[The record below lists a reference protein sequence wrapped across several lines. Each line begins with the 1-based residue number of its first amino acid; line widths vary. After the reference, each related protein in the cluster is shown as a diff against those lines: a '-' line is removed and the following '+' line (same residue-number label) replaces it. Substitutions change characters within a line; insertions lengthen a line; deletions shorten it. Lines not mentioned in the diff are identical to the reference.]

1 MKSIQIGLLFLLT
14 LNFSFQKKANNTS
27 KKTIIMNQETK
38 EKFLYLE
45 IYGEKGASAEVKLN
59 DVTACE
65 LSAIDENSSGNSLS
79 QVRYYVKPGM
89 NTISVHPLSKK
100 GKATIRLVNYTK
112 GGFTGRDKGEE
123 LMNIVIENDYT
134 PVYKQIELSS
144 DRKKW
149 SWMDTDIITDDKS
162 KEEAIDFSK
171 KIYKIMEQNN
181 IKEMISAA
189 DPILTYDLISKPNT
203 TKEGLIKQWERGM
216 KMAFNDENIFD
227 DINTISIQ
235 LIPVANGRLFKVK
248 RKDGSD
254 FFRTSNKS
262 DFVVAFN
269 NIIGRKNGVWKF
281 YH

>member
-1 MKSIQIGLLFLLT
+1 
-14 LNFSFQKKANNTS
+14 
-27 KKTIIMNQETK
+27 MNPETK

-65 LSAIDENSSGNSLS
+65 LSANDENSSGNSLS

-112 GGFTGRDKGEE
+112 GGFTGRNKGEE

-134 PVYKQIELSS
+134 TVYKEIELSS

-149 SWMDTDIITDDKS
+149 SWMNTDIITDDKS
-162 KEEAIDFSK
+162 KDEAIDFSK
-171 KIYKIMEQNN
+171 KFYKIMEQNN
-181 IKEMISAA
+181 ITEMISAA
-189 DPILTYDLISKPNT
+189 DPILGYDLISKPNT
-203 TKEGLIKQWERGM
+203 TKKRLVKQWERGM
-216 KMAFNDENIFD
+216 KMAFNDENVFD

-254 FFRTSNKS
+254 FFRTSDKS